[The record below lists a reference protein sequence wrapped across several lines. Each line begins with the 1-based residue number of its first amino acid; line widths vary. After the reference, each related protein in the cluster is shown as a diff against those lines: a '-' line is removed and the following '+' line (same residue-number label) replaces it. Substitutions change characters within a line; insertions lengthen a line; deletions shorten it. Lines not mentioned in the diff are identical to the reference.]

1 MDDSHES
8 IKELIAPY
16 VLGAVPPDE
25 VPAIRSHLLSCEE
38 CMAEADSYAA
48 VETQLALAVPAET
61 LPAGFADRV
70 MQRVQDERPS
80 LAGERAPRRR
90 WRALE
95 AFAALALGLSV
106 LVLGFL
112 YVDARSELSES
123 REIIEALGTDEGLL
137 LKGDTDALAKMV
149 PQDGGGLFVVAGL
162 EPAPSQRDYQLWL
175 MKGECTV
182 PADDAC
188 TIESA
193 GTFEIEEG
201 VASLEVDSLRG
212 VDRVAVSVEKEGG
225 SEKPTTVPFIISA

>member
-16 VLGAVPPDE
+16 VLGAVPPEE

-38 CMAEADSYAA
+38 CMAEADSYAS
-48 VETQLALAVPAET
+48 VEAQLALTVAAEP

-70 MQRVQDERPS
+70 IERVRDERPDV
-80 LAGERAPRRR
+80 AAERAPRRR

-95 AFAALALGLSV
+95 AFGAVALGLSV

-112 YVDARSELSES
+112 FIDARSELSES
-123 REIIEALGTDEGLL
+123 REIIEALGADEGMLL
-137 LKGDTDALAKMV
+137 EGDTDAVAKMV

-182 PADDAC
+182 PTDDAC

-193 GTFEIEEG
+193 GTFEVEDG
-201 VASLEVDSLRG
+201 VASLEVGSLEG
-212 VDRVAVSVEKEGG
+212 VDRVAVSVEAEGG
-225 SEKPTTVPFIISA
+225 NEQPTKPPFIISA